1 MEKLDLEEVDQEMA
15 ANEAA
20 QSSAIGIDAPETAP
34 KNALASDA
42 PTSDDVVTDAQT

>member
-20 QSSAIGIDAPETAP
+20 QSSAIRIDAPETAP